1 MRIVHMSALFL
12 TGALLLAAF
21 PGRSHEGATGI
32 LKERMDAME
41 NMAAAIKEIRWRIE
55 TNRDLAGIGPQ
66 ANRIGAV
73 AQRMPQLF
81 PQGSNGRPSEAL
93 SAIWTQWS
101 EFQAKAARLEQES
114 QRLTQ
119 AAGGG
124 DPKAIAAQYR
134 TMGQTCIACHEVFRA
149 KR

>member
-1 MRIVHMSALFL
+1 MRCTRMLLLLLSG
-12 TGALLLAAF
+12 TLLLAPF

-41 NMAAAIKEIRWRIE
+41 SMAAAIKEIRWRIE
-55 TNRDLAGIGPQ
+55 ANRDLAGIGPQ
-66 ANRIGAV
+66 ANRISAV

-81 PQGSNGRPSEAL
+81 PPGSNGRPSEAL

-119 AAGGG
+119 AADGG

-134 TMGQTCIACHEVFRA
+134 AMGQTCIACHEVYRA